1 MTTRTKPYRGADGR
15 FTPKPLTWWQ
25 RIAKALLERLAAR

>member
-1 MTTRTKPYRGADGR
+1 MTTRTKPYRGAAGQDA
-15 FTPKPLTWWQ
+15 PKPLTWWQ